1 MLISLKLGILIL
13 IYFLLNLLELNNKSL
28 GFNLKLL
35 FNFKLVRIS
44 TDYEFYNVMIQSLP
58 GADAN
63 GVVGALGGFFWPL
76 TCLVLI
82 MANQKLKESQAE

>member
-1 MLISLKLGILIL
+1 MSSKTIYPIQLVLVWLGVIA
-13 IYFLLNLLELNNKSL
+13 
-28 GFNLKLL
+28 GF
-35 FNFKLVRIS
+35 S
-44 TDYEFYNVMIQSLP
+44 NVMIQSLS
-58 GADAN
+58 GADAT

>member
-1 MLISLKLGILIL
+1 M
-13 IYFLLNLLELNNKSL
+13 NNKTIYHIQL
-28 GFNLKLL
+28 VLVWLCVIAGF
-35 FNFKLVRIS
+35 S
-44 TDYEFYNVMIQSLP
+44 NVMIQSLS
-58 GADAN
+58 GADAT

>member
-1 MLISLKLGILIL
+1 MSSKTIYHIQLVLVWLGVIA
-13 IYFLLNLLELNNKSL
+13 
-28 GFNLKLL
+28 GF
-35 FNFKLVRIS
+35 S
-44 TDYEFYNVMIQSLP
+44 NVMIQSLS

>member
-1 MLISLKLGILIL
+1 MSSKTIYHIQLVLVWLGVIA
-13 IYFLLNLLELNNKSL
+13 
-28 GFNLKLL
+28 GF
-35 FNFKLVRIS
+35 S
-44 TDYEFYNVMIQSLP
+44 NVMIQSLS

-82 MANQKLKESQAE
+82 MANQKLKESQVE